1 MQPADIVI
9 LAVIAYSTWCG
20 LRRGLVREAFA
31 LAGWVLGIL
40 MAIRSHENIAPAL
53 APLIDTP
60 SLRLA
65 AAFLLVCLGVVFL
78 VWCLG
83 HVLRSLLKALAM
95 GPADRLMGAGFGAAR
110 GALIVVVIV
119 GVLHPWVKDD
129 PWWREAALPSAVYP
143 YFPVVRQW
151 TQEVR
156 EEAKHLP
163 AIHVPKASPDH
174 H

>member
-9 LAVIAYSTWCG
+9 LVVMAFSTWRG
-20 LRRGLVREAFA
+20 LCRGLVREAVA

-40 MAIRSHENIAPAL
+40 MAIRSHETVAPAL
-53 APLIDTP
+53 APLIATP

-65 AAFLLVCLGVVFL
+65 AAFLLVCLGVVFV

-83 HVLRSLLKALAM
+83 QILRTLLKALAM
-95 GPADRLMGAGFGAAR
+95 GPADRLLGAGFGAAR
-110 GALIVVVIV
+110 GALIVVVVV
-119 GVLHPWVKDD
+119 GVLQPWVKDD
-129 PWWREAALPSAVYP
+129 PWWREAALPAAIFP
-143 YFPVVRQW
+143 YFPVVRHW
-151 TQEVR
+151 TQEASA
-156 EEAKHLP
+156 EARRLP